1 MDGFKDILITK
12 KNNMKESFRLT
23 VHVTNRPKVDTRAPI
38 ALGKKGPQK
47 TAVDT
52 AKEEA
57 RKQRSNT
64 PTISSKGRYKVYNTL
79 SSYHKTREDCM
90 KELTDIKTKYDIQL
104 GTDHKK
110 KGKYNKELWQ
120 ISFVN

>member
-1 MDGFKDILITK
+1 
-12 KNNMKESFRLT
+12 MKESFRLT
-23 VHVTNRPKVDTRAPI
+23 VHVANRPKVDTRAPKVVS
-38 ALGKKGPQK
+38 KKGPQK

-64 PTISSKGRYKVYNTL
+64 PQESSKGRYKVYTTL
-79 SSYHKTREDCM
+79 SSYHMTREDCM
-90 KELTDIKTKYDIQL
+90 KELADIKAKYEIQL
-104 GTDHKK
+104 GKDHKK
-110 KGKYNKELWQ
+110 KSKYNKELWQ